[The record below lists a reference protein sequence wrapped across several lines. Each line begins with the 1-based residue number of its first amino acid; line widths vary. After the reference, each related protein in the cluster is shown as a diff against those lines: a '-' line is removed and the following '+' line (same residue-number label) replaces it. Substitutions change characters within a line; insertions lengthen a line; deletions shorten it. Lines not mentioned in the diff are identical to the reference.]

1 MKNALPKFFLLVA
14 CLLGLSFASFGLV
27 SGQTGAAA
35 EVGIFDDFEVRPG
48 SRFEVPISIRN
59 VDELYAVDIR
69 LTFDSEIL
77 QIEDANLAQEGV
89 QLGLGSF
96 LDAGLVLFNTADNES
111 GTIRFAMTQV
121 NPSEA
126 KSGEGVLL
134 VLYVQA
140 LTEGESQI
148 AVEMVDLSSRAGEAI
163 PGAGVASTVVVGD
176 DAEEKE
182 STPIPVQDPTTII
195 QVPSLQPTATPTQLP
210 DPTQTPVVED
220 AESSTTT
227 DAERQNEE
235 SLSEIEGNALSEDTE
250 NEQNGNFEVG
260 QEPSDGQQTDG
271 FSLLRYWWAVA
282 ILAAAV
288 IGLAIYLVLTR
299 R

>member
-1 MKNALPKFFLLVA
+1 
-14 CLLGLSFASFGLV
+14 
-27 SGQTGAAA
+27 
-35 EVGIFDDFEVRPG
+35 
-48 SRFEVPISIRN
+48 
-59 VDELYAVDIR
+59 

-148 AVEMVDLSSRAGEAI
+148 AVEMVELSSRAGEAI
-163 PGAGVASTVVVGD
+163 PGEGVDAAVVVGD
-176 DAEEKE
+176 DVVAKE
-182 STPIPVQDPTTII
+182 STSIPVQDPTTII
-195 QVPSLQPTATPTQLP
+195 QVPSQQPTATPTQLP

-271 FSLLRYWWAVA
+271 FSLMRYWWAVA
-282 ILAAAV
+282 LLAALV
-288 IGLAIYLVLTR
+288 IGLAIYLAVTR

>member
-1 MKNALPKFFLLVA
+1 
-14 CLLGLSFASFGLV
+14 
-27 SGQTGAAA
+27 
-35 EVGIFDDFEVRPG
+35 
-48 SRFEVPISIRN
+48 
-59 VDELYAVDIR
+59 
-69 LTFDSEIL
+69 
-77 QIEDANLAQEGV
+77 
-89 QLGLGSF
+89 
-96 LDAGLVLFNTADNES
+96 VLFNTADNES

-148 AVEMVDLSSRAGEAI
+148 AVEMVELSSRAGEAI
-163 PGAGVASTVVVGD
+163 PGEGVDAAVVVGD
-176 DAEEKE
+176 DVVAKE
-182 STPIPVQDPTTII
+182 STSIPVQDPTTII
-195 QVPSLQPTATPTQLP
+195 QVPSQQPTATPTQLP

-271 FSLLRYWWAVA
+271 FSLMRYWWAVA
-282 ILAAAV
+282 LLAALV
-288 IGLAIYLVLTR
+288 IGLAIYLAVTR